1 MAKNQMKAECITA
14 VSAVMGRELSPNES
28 SKIVEDMRVLFV
40 KHKLA
45 DPSKTRQEIVV
56 LAAQDYAN
64 ILVKEAK
71 RKQDNAKKQA
81 LLVYKNRT
89 AYQNYRDQGL
99 TPNQT
104 ARRILDKVDKI
115 SNGVKEQ
122 YKSKLVDM
130 LEKTAPRFLGLVEN
144 TKMIKDMLNEIA
156 GKDTGNAEA
165 KKAAEAWLKVTEEM
179 RDRFNRAGG
188 NIGKLEDWLFPQ
200 THDRYKI
207 INAARRL
214 NDNSV
219 VSAGKAIKER
229 VGLRKHDIAEN
240 REAWVNFVF
249 DRIDK
254 KKYLDNDMRQMTDDQ
269 IRDVLR
275 TCYTTITQN
284 GANKL
289 SIFKV
294 TGGHGKSKA
303 ETRSEHRTIHFKD
316 ADARFEYNSV
326 FGQNPSVLGTMM
338 SHVGQMANDIALME
352 EMGPSP
358 TKTFSTIKR
367 MAQVE
372 NDKNSPSSG
381 HEISSQNKL
390 LENMWSNLT
399 GNANVIENSVVAGV
413 GQAARSLQVAGKL
426 GSAFISSFTDVATYF
441 HTAHVN
447 KMPFFQSAKFLVK
460 SLNPLD
466 KSDKKFMARAGIIGD
481 ELNSAASRFVADNM
495 SYGVTGKLADLTLR
509 LSLLSQWTDSV
520 RRAQSLNTMA
530 SFADITKNHDWNS
543 IDGWLKARLENF
555 GIDETMW
562 KIFRECQPET
572 FKGSEFLT
580 INSIRNMSD
589 ASKQK
594 LKITDGQLDRA
605 ISTYLGFVMDDSFMA
620 SLQPDL
626 YTRAIQNGGFPK
638 GTIAGELWRS
648 AMLFKSFPIAMMTRH
663 FQRSGDLYRYKKSVE
678 GTASAVASRVGYMSS
693 LIISTTLV
701 AYVANMFKD
710 LINGSD
716 IKDPTSLDAFK
727 RAVTAGGGM
736 GFVGDILVSG
746 MDDYKY
752 GHPALMNMAGPV
764 LSTAMDAYT
773 IFDKFKDNKDVSANM
788 IRIAKGNLPLVN
800 LWYTKQLLNH
810 AVFNQLQEMMNP
822 GYHARIERKIMKN
835 QGVGFWW
842 KPTEMT
848 PRRAPRIGVQP
859 DK

>member
-1 MAKNQMKAECITA
+1 MAKNQMKAECITS
-14 VSAVMGRELSPNES
+14 VSAVMGRELTEGES
-28 SKIVEDMRVLFV
+28 AEIVENMRAYFV
-40 KHKLA
+40 KHKQA
-45 DPSKTRQEIVV
+45 DPTRTRQEIVV

-64 ILVKEAK
+64 TLIKEAE
-71 RKQDNAKKQA
+71 RKKMNAKKQA
-81 LLVYKNRT
+81 LMVYKTRT
-89 AYQNYRDQGL
+89 AYKNYRDQGL
-99 TPNQT
+99 SPNQ
-104 ARRILDKVDKI
+104 AGRRILDSVDKRA
-115 SNGVKEQ
+115 NGVDAQ
-122 YKSKLVDM
+122 YKSMLIDM
-130 LEKTAPRFLGLVEN
+130 LEKVSPKFLGLAEN

-156 GKDTGNAEA
+156 GIDTGNPDA
-165 KKAAEAWLKVTEEM
+165 KKAAEAWIKVAQALKE
-179 RDRFNRAGG
+179 RFNRAGG
-188 NIGKLEDWLFPQ
+188 NIGEIEDWFFPQ
-200 THDRYKI
+200 THNRYKI

-289 SIFKV
+289 SLYDV
-294 TGGHGKSKA
+294 NGGRGKSKA
-303 ETRSEHRTIHFKD
+303 NTRAEHRTIHFKD

-338 SHVGQMANDIALME
+338 SHVNSLANDIALME

-358 TKTFSTIKR
+358 TGTFNTIKR
-367 MAQVE
+367 MVQVE
-372 NDKNSPSSG
+372 NDKMSPG
-381 HEISSQNKL
+381 IGREIATNTTFL
-390 LENMWSNLT
+390 DAMWKNLT
-399 GNANVIENSVVAGV
+399 GEANVVENNLRATVWQG
-413 GQAARSLQVAGKL
+413 ARSLQVGGKL
-426 GSAFISSFTDVATYF
+426 GSAFISSFTDIATYL
-441 HTAHVN
+441 HTVAFN
-447 KMPFFQSAKFLVK
+447 KLPFGRSATLLIK

-466 KSDKKFMARAGIIGD
+466 QSDKRFLARAGIIGD
-481 ELNSAASRFVADNM
+481 VLNSSMQRFVTDNLG
-495 SYGVTGKLADLTLR
+495 YGWCGKIADLTMR
-509 LSLLSQWTDSV
+509 LTLLSQWTDAI

-530 SFADITKNHDWNS
+530 SFAEWTKHEWKDV
-543 IDGWLKARLENF
+543 DGWFKARLENF

-562 KIFRECQPET
+562 NVFRECKPEEL
-572 FKGSEFLT
+572 KGAQFLT
-580 INSIRNMSD
+580 MNSLRNISD
-589 ASKQK
+589 TARKK
-594 LKITDGQLDRA
+594 LQLTDGQLDRA

-626 YTRAIQNGGFPK
+626 MTRAISNGGFHK
-638 GTIAGELWRS
+638 GTIAGETWRNVW
-648 AMLFKSFPIAMMTRH
+648 LFKSFPTAVISRH
-663 FQRSGDLYRYKKSVE
+663 WQRSGDLFRYKQAKDGSV
-678 GTASAVASRVGYMSS
+678 SAWTSRVGYIAS
-693 LIISTTLV
+693 LILSTSLV
-701 AYVANMFKD
+701 AWVTNMFKD
-710 LINGSD
+710 LLNGSD
-716 IKDPTSLDAFK
+716 IKDPFTWDAVK
-727 RAVTAGGGM
+727 RAMTAGGGM
-736 GFVGDILVSG
+736 GFVGDILVSA

-752 GHPALMNMAGPV
+752 GHPAVMNLMGPV
-764 LSTAMDAYT
+764 YSTMLDAYT

-822 GYHARIERKIMKN
+822 GYHARIERKIQKN

-859 DK
+859 DR